1 MSGPVWPGPHS
12 LRRQQ
17 GRAVLA
23 LAVLLAPAMAP
34 AAAAA
39 APVSAPVSG
48 APLRAQV
55 EGLAGSGR
63 YRAALAQAEPALAR
77 AERTFAS
84 GTPAAQMALL
94 EALYA
99 VGHLH
104 HLAGDEQLALQ
115 HYSRALAVSQGV
127 APQLAL
133 RWAPILVPAFDELA
147 KRRGVHVL
155 ALQQLAPVLA
165 YPGMAADAAWPLRLD
180 VRSRLGRA
188 ALRAGD
194 AALAQREL
202 ALAFE
207 ERVAAIGITLQT
219 PIMAAH
225 QRQVRGDLTTLR
237 NVQQRMLETVS
248 ALGQTRQISRDD
260 GRPARD
266 YAVRHDWLEAD
277 TPAANLVRLHAA
289 EPEWLLAFYHGAF
302 ADYARKMQQVPQEE
316 GYVELEMEYAVFGAY
331 LSAAGRW
338 APAAEAIVQALRLNA
353 LRLPAEQAYLTPDHM
368 LAALATRRALVH
380 LAVSHQ
386 LAADAADAAGTAG
399 AAGVR
404 TVVGELMQLKEL
416 PGAVRLGRAAA
427 LRQALAAG
435 SDPVEVV
442 LAALNRL
449 DPNASL
455 EAYAQYSNLDLQLHT
470 LLVPY
475 TAPLTLT
482 PGARLLAQVQGALGD
497 EVLLAYSVHQP
508 LDFATMAWQPP
519 RYLGQLV
526 SAQRVTMAELGPA
539 AAINAELA
547 DWRAAQLAAAA
558 TEHAGSAAAAPTVAA
573 VVAVAGLADASGAE
587 AVAAGGSDM
596 PYRRLLQPLLGK
608 RAAAASYVVWPD
620 AELAQLPFEALV
632 DDSGQYLLARG
643 PWRYL
648 GAVRQLLAAPSGS
661 RSGGA
666 AVVLGAPDFDAG
678 PAPVAPAV
686 AAAALRPALQQLR
699 FKALPAAAGEAAA
712 VAAALRGT
720 GQPVQL
726 YLGAQAS
733 TQVLRK
739 LHGPRYLHLAT
750 HGFFLGEAGG
760 GSEEVLGKDGQAYL
774 HDMQVPQFNSGLAL
788 AGVNRAPAA
797 IGNPGLL
804 FASQLAQL
812 DLDGTELAVL
822 SACESG
828 AGMVVAGETVDS
840 LRQSLEAAGARSAVT
855 TLWPVSDAASADLMG
870 HFYRGL
876 AAGLDKG
883 EALRQAKLALAP
895 RWRHPYFWAPYVL
908 SGAR

>member
-1 MSGPVWPGPHS
+1 MSGPAWPGSHS
-12 LRRQQ
+12 LHRQQ
-17 GRAVLA
+17 GRAALA
-23 LAVLLAPAMAP
+23 LAVLLSPAMAP
-34 AAAAA
+34 ASAAA
-39 APVSAPVSG
+39 APVSAPVSA

-55 EGLAGSGR
+55 EDLAGSGR
-63 YRAALAQAEPALAR
+63 YRAALAQAEPALAL
-77 AERTFAS
+77 AERNFAS

-99 VGHLH
+99 VGHLRY
-104 HLAGDEQLALQ
+104 LAGDAQLALQ

-147 KRRGVHVL
+147 KRRGAHAL
-155 ALQQLAPVLA
+155 AVQQLAPVLA
-165 YPGMAADAAWPLRLD
+165 YPGMESAAAWSLRFD

-194 AALAQREL
+194 AAVAQREL

-219 PIMAAH
+219 PIMVAH

-237 NVQQRMLETVS
+237 NVQQRMLETVG

-386 LAADAADAAGTAG
+386 LAADAAGADAG

-404 TVVGELMQLKEL
+404 TVVGELMQIKEL
-416 PGAVRLGRAAA
+416 SGAVRLGRAAA

-455 EAYAQYSNLDLQLHT
+455 EAYALYGNLDLQLQT
-470 LLVPY
+470 LLLPY

-508 LDFATMAWQPP
+508 LDFATMTWQPP

-547 DWRAAQLAAAA
+547 DWRAALLAGAA
-558 TEHAGSAAAAPTVAA
+558 TEHAGSAAAAPTVA
-573 VVAVAGLADASGAE
+573 GLADASGVE
-587 AVAAGGSDM
+587 AVAAGGSDA

-648 GAVRQLLAAPSGS
+648 SAVRQLLAAPSGS

-712 VAAALRGT
+712 VAAALRGA

>member
-1 MSGPVWPGPHS
+1 MSGPAWPGSHS

-17 GRAVLA
+17 GRAALA
-23 LAVLLAPAMAP
+23 LAVLLSPAMAP
-34 AAAAA
+34 ASVAA
-39 APVSAPVSG
+39 APVSAPVSA

-55 EGLAGSGR
+55 EDLAGSGR
-63 YRAALAQAEPALAR
+63 YRAALAQAEPALAL
-77 AERTFAS
+77 AERNFAS

-99 VGHLH
+99 VGHLRY
-104 HLAGDEQLALQ
+104 LAGDAQLALQ

-147 KRRGVHVL
+147 KRRGAHAL
-155 ALQQLAPVLA
+155 AVQQLAPVLA
-165 YPGMAADAAWPLRLD
+165 YPGMESAAAWSLRFD

-194 AALAQREL
+194 AAVAQREL

-219 PIMAAH
+219 PIMVAH

-237 NVQQRMLETVS
+237 NVQQRMLETVG

-368 LAALATRRALVH
+368 VAALATRRALVH

-404 TVVGELMQLKEL
+404 TVVGELMQIKEL
-416 PGAVRLGRAAA
+416 SGAVRLGRAAA

-449 DPNASL
+449 DPNASF
-455 EAYAQYSNLDLQLHT
+455 EAYAQYSNLDLQLQT

-508 LDFATMAWQPP
+508 LDFATMTWQPP

-547 DWRAAQLAAAA
+547 DWRAALLAGAA
-558 TEHAGSAAAAPTVAA
+558 TEHAGGAAAATPVA
-573 VVAVAGLADASGAE
+573 AVAGLADAFGVE
-587 AVAAGGSDM
+587 AVAAGGSDV

-648 GAVRQLLAAPSGS
+648 GAVRQLLAAPSAS

-712 VAAALRGT
+712 VAAALRGA

-726 YLGAQAS
+726 YSGAQAS

-895 RWRHPYFWAPYVL
+895 RWHHPYFWAPYVL

>member
-1 MSGPVWPGPHS
+1 MSGPAWPGSHS

-17 GRAVLA
+17 GRAALA
-23 LAVLLAPAMAP
+23 LAVLLSPAMAP
-34 AAAAA
+34 ASAAA
-39 APVSAPVSG
+39 APVSAPVSA

-55 EGLAGSGR
+55 EDLAGSGR
-63 YRAALAQAEPALAR
+63 YRAALAQAEPALAL
-77 AERTFAS
+77 AERNFAS

-99 VGHLH
+99 VGHLRY
-104 HLAGDEQLALQ
+104 LAGDAQLALQ

-147 KRRGVHVL
+147 KRRGAHAL
-155 ALQQLAPVLA
+155 AVQQLAPVLA
-165 YPGMAADAAWPLRLD
+165 YPGMESAAAWSLRFD

-194 AALAQREL
+194 AAVAQREL

-219 PIMAAH
+219 PIMVAH

-237 NVQQRMLETVS
+237 NVQQRMLETVG

-331 LSAAGRW
+331 LSAAGHW

-386 LAADAADAAGTAG
+386 LAADAAGADAG

-404 TVVGELMQLKEL
+404 TVVGELMQIKGLS
-416 PGAVRLGRAAA
+416 GAVRLGRAAA

-449 DPNASL
+449 DPNASF
-455 EAYAQYSNLDLQLHT
+455 EAYAQYSNLDLQLQT

-482 PGARLLAQVQGALGD
+482 PGARLLVQVQGALGD

-508 LDFATMAWQPP
+508 LDFATMTWQPP

-547 DWRAAQLAAAA
+547 DWRAALLAGAA
-558 TEHAGSAAAAPTVAA
+558 TEHAGGAAAATPVA
-573 VVAVAGLADASGAE
+573 AVAGLADASGVE
-587 AVAAGGSDM
+587 AVAAGGSDV

-648 GAVRQLLAAPSGS
+648 SAVRQLLAAPSGS

-712 VAAALRGT
+712 VAAALRGA

-726 YLGAQAS
+726 YSGAQAS

-876 AAGLDKG
+876 AAGMDKG

>member
-1 MSGPVWPGPHS
+1 MSGPAWPGSHS

-17 GRAVLA
+17 GRAALA
-23 LAVLLAPAMAP
+23 LTVLLSPVMAP
-34 AAAAA
+34 ALAAA
-39 APVSAPVSG
+39 APVSAPVSA

-55 EGLAGSGR
+55 EDLAGSGR
-63 YRAALAQAEPALAR
+63 YRAALAQAEPALAL
-77 AERTFAS
+77 AERNFAS

-99 VGHLH
+99 VGHLRY
-104 HLAGDEQLALQ
+104 LAGDAQLALQ

-147 KRRGVHVL
+147 KRRGAHAL
-155 ALQQLAPVLA
+155 AVQQLAPVLA
-165 YPGMAADAAWPLRLD
+165 YPGMESAAAWSLRFD

-194 AALAQREL
+194 AAVAQREL

-219 PIMAAH
+219 PIMVAH

-237 NVQQRMLETVS
+237 NVQQRMLETVG

-368 LAALATRRALVH
+368 VAALATRRALVH

-404 TVVGELMQLKEL
+404 TVVGELMQIKEL
-416 PGAVRLGRAAA
+416 SGAVRLGRAAA

-449 DPNASL
+449 DPNASF
-455 EAYAQYSNLDLQLHT
+455 EAYAQYSNLDLQLQT

-508 LDFATMAWQPP
+508 LDFATMTWQPP

-547 DWRAAQLAAAA
+547 DWRAALLAGAA
-558 TEHAGSAAAAPTVAA
+558 TEHAGGAAAATPVA
-573 VVAVAGLADASGAE
+573 AVAGLADAFGVE
-587 AVAAGGSDM
+587 AVAAGGSDV
-596 PYRRLLQPLLGK
+596 PYRRMLQPLLGK

-712 VAAALRGT
+712 VAAALRGA

-726 YLGAQAS
+726 YSGAQAS

>member
-1 MSGPVWPGPHS
+1 MSGPAWPGSHS

-17 GRAVLA
+17 GRAALA
-23 LAVLLAPAMAP
+23 LAVLLSPAMAP

-39 APVSAPVSG
+39 ASVSAPVSA

-55 EGLAGSGR
+55 EDLGGSGR
-63 YRAALAQAEPALAR
+63 YRAALAQAEPALAL
-77 AERTFAS
+77 AERNFAS

-99 VGHLH
+99 VGPLR
-104 HLAGDEQLALQ
+104 HLAGDAQLALQ

-147 KRRGVHVL
+147 KRRGAHAL
-155 ALQQLAPVLA
+155 AVQQLAPVLA
-165 YPGMAADAAWPLRLD
+165 YPGMAADAAWSLRLD

-219 PIMAAH
+219 PIMVAH

-331 LSAAGRW
+331 LSAAGCW

-353 LRLPAEQAYLTPDHM
+353 LRLPAEQAYLAPDHM

-386 LAADAADAAGTAG
+386 LAADAAGADAG
-399 AAGVR
+399 AAGVH
-404 TVVGELMQLKEL
+404 TVVGELMQIKGLS
-416 PGAVRLGRAAA
+416 GAVRLGRAAA

-442 LAALNRL
+442 LATLNRF
-449 DPNASL
+449 DPNASF
-455 EAYAQYSNLDLQLHT
+455 EAYAQYSNLDLQLQT
-470 LLVPY
+470 LLLPY

-508 LDFATMAWQPP
+508 LDFATMTWQPP
-519 RYLGQLV
+519 RSLGQLV
-526 SAQRVTMAELGPA
+526 SAQRVTLAELGPA

-547 DWRAAQLAAAA
+547 DWRAALLTDAA
-558 TEHAGSAAAAPTVAA
+558 TGHAGSAAAAPTAA
-573 VVAVAGLADASGAE
+573 AAAAVAGLADASGVE
-587 AVAAGGSDM
+587 AVAPGGSAI
-596 PYRRLLQPLLGK
+596 PYRRLVQPLLGK

-648 GAVRQLLAAPSGS
+648 SAVRQLLAAPSGS

-666 AVVLGAPDFDAG
+666 AVVLGATDFDAG

-686 AAAALRPALQQLR
+686 AAVALRPALQQLR

-712 VAAALRGT
+712 VAAALRGA

-760 GSEEVLGKDGQAYL
+760 GSEEVLGKDGQTYL

-876 AAGLDKG
+876 AAGMDKS

>member
-1 MSGPVWPGPHS
+1 MSAPAWPGSHS
-12 LRRQQ
+12 LRRRRQQ
-17 GRAVLA
+17 GRAALA
-23 LAVLLAPAMAP
+23 LAVLLAPAM

-39 APVSAPVSG
+39 APVSAPVSA

-55 EGLAGSGR
+55 EDLAGSGR
-63 YRAALAQAEPALAR
+63 YRAALAQAEPALAL
-77 AERTFAS
+77 AERNFAS

-99 VGHLH
+99 VGHLR
-104 HLAGDEQLALQ
+104 HLAGDAQLALQ

-147 KRRGVHVL
+147 KRRGAHAL
-155 ALQQLAPVLA
+155 AVQQLAPVLA
-165 YPGMAADAAWPLRLD
+165 YPGMESAAAWSLRFD

-194 AALAQREL
+194 AAVAQREL

-219 PIMAAH
+219 PIMVAH

-237 NVQQRMLETVS
+237 NVQQRMLETVG

-386 LAADAADAAGTAG
+386 LAADAAGADAG

-404 TVVGELMQLKEL
+404 TVVGELMQIKGLS
-416 PGAVRLGRAAA
+416 GAVRLGRAAA

-455 EAYAQYSNLDLQLHT
+455 EAYALYGNLDLQLQT
-470 LLVPY
+470 LLLPY

-482 PGARLLAQVQGALGD
+482 PGARLLTRVQGALGD

-508 LDFATMAWQPP
+508 LDFATMTWQPP

-526 SAQRVTMAELGPA
+526 SAQRVTLAELGPA

-547 DWRAAQLAAAA
+547 DWRAALLAGAA
-558 TEHAGSAAAAPTVAA
+558 TEHAGGAAAVPTAA
-573 VVAVAGLADASGAE
+573 AVAGLADASGVE
-587 AVAAGGSDM
+587 AVAAGGSDV

-608 RAAAASYVVWPD
+608 RAAAASYVVWTD

-648 GAVRQLLAAPSGS
+648 SAVRQLLAAPSGS

-712 VAAALRGT
+712 VAAELRGA

-760 GSEEVLGKDGQAYL
+760 GSEEVLGKDGQTYL

-855 TLWPVSDAASADLMG
+855 TLWPVSDAASGDLMV

-876 AAGLDKG
+876 AAGMDKG

-895 RWRHPYFWAPYVL
+895 RWRHPYFWASYVL

>member
-1 MSGPVWPGPHS
+1 MSGPAWPGSHS

-17 GRAVLA
+17 GRAALA
-23 LAVLLAPAMAP
+23 LAVLLSPAMAP
-34 AAAAA
+34 ASVAA
-39 APVSAPVSG
+39 APVSAPVSA

-55 EGLAGSGR
+55 EDLAGSGR
-63 YRAALAQAEPALAR
+63 YRAALAQAEPALAL
-77 AERTFAS
+77 AERNFAS

-99 VGHLH
+99 VGHLRY
-104 HLAGDEQLALQ
+104 LAGDAQLALQ

-147 KRRGVHVL
+147 KRRGAHAL
-155 ALQQLAPVLA
+155 AVQQLAPVLA
-165 YPGMAADAAWPLRLD
+165 YPGMESAAAWSLRFD

-194 AALAQREL
+194 AAVAQREL

-219 PIMAAH
+219 PIMVAH

-237 NVQQRMLETVS
+237 NVQQRMLETVG

-368 LAALATRRALVH
+368 VAALATRRALVH

-404 TVVGELMQLKEL
+404 TVVGELMQIKEL
-416 PGAVRLGRAAA
+416 SGAVRLGRAAA

-449 DPNASL
+449 DPNASF
-455 EAYAQYSNLDLQLHT
+455 EAYAQYSNLDLQLQT

-508 LDFATMAWQPP
+508 LDFATMTWQPP

-547 DWRAAQLAAAA
+547 DWRAALLAGAA
-558 TEHAGSAAAAPTVAA
+558 TEHAGGAAAATPVA
-573 VVAVAGLADASGAE
+573 AVAGLADAFGVE
-587 AVAAGGSDM
+587 AVAAGGSDV
-596 PYRRLLQPLLGK
+596 PYRRMLQPLLGK

-648 GAVRQLLAAPSGS
+648 SAVRQLLAAPSGS

-712 VAAALRGT
+712 VAAALRGA

-726 YLGAQAS
+726 YSGAQAS